1 MVLHTV
7 IIFYQ
12 VELPE
17 RKKPIRK
24 PISVK
29 FVQRAPRLSKAL
41 ELMKRP
47 VVVQRQLTRKITRP
61 KSVIPRTIR
70 TSAVHGGTALASLA
84 KPGEA
89 VERSLAPQ
97 RLELGP
103 EIIAGDVE
111 NVKELE
117 DPHFIPILRWER
129 IWFND
134 FVKGFDFADSR
145 ITSLDTE
152 DTSQERLSLG
162 LSFRL
167 MPSVVFSAVWEHNRL
182 LNGSNLIFPR
192 PVGTDPIPNARFD
205 SFLLGTSF
213 GF

>member
-1 MVLHTV
+1 MRKHLIPPRTLPNRSERIELGAPGLRPRKALYWSLLISVVLHTV

-17 RKKPIRK
+17 REKPIRK

-89 VERSLAPQ
+89 VERSLYCGVWCVHAPRSHFNPRGQNHFNCGNHAWIFLGVGQ
-97 RLELGP
+97 RSE
-103 EIIAGDVE
+103 
-111 NVKELE
+111 
-117 DPHFIPILRWER
+117 
-129 IWFND
+129 
-134 FVKGFDFADSR
+134 
-145 ITSLDTE
+145 
-152 DTSQERLSLG
+152 
-162 LSFRL
+162 
-167 MPSVVFSAVWEHNRL
+167 SVGGEY
-182 LNGSNLIFPR
+182 
-192 PVGTDPIPNARFD
+192 
-205 SFLLGTSF
+205 
-213 GF
+213 